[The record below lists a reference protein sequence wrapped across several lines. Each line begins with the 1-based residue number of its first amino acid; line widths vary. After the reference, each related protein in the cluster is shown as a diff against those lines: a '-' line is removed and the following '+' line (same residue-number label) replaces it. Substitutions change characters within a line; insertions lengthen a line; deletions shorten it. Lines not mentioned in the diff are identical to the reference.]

1 MKNYERRFI
10 VEYLELCMRIM
21 NLEDYIERR
30 KLGQDEGKCG
40 IDLLTV
46 QLDTMNKYKMVLEM
60 RANLEGIDLQAPEW

>member
-1 MKNYERRFI
+1 MKNYERRFT

-21 NLEDYIERR
+21 NLEEYIERR

-46 QLDTMNKYKMVLEM
+46 QLDAMNKYKMVLEM